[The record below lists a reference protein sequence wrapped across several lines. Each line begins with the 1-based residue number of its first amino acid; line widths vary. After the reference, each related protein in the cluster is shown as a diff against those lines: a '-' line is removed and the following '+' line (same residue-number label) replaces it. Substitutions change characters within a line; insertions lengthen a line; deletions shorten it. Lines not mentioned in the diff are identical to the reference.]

1 MSEWLYR
8 SMMASLAIM
17 FILQVYVILATPE
30 PVVGCVNNILMEQ
43 HQDMWIQKGIW
54 PRHCIMIDKD

>member
-54 PRHCIMIDKD
+54 PCHCIMIDKD

>member
-8 SMMASLAIM
+8 SMMAILAIM
-17 FILQVYVILATPE
+17 FVGQVYIIVTQPE
-30 PVVGCVNNILMEQ
+30 PVVGCINNIIMEQ

-54 PRHCIMIDKD
+54 PRHCIMTDKD